1 MDNLAKD
8 KTSKLLVKYS
18 IPAIIAML
26 VTCLYNTADRAFIGS
41 MEGVG
46 AYAISGLGVTM
57 PLFTLIGAFG
67 VAVSV
72 GGSTN
77 ISIKLGAKEKEEA
90 ERLLGNT
97 FALELLG
104 GFVIMVL
111 GLVFIDQILYA
122 FGASAKTL
130 PYAKDYM
137 SVILLGA
144 VNLSGFSLNGAI
156 RADGRPKL
164 AATIMI
170 VCSLLNLVFDP
181 LFIFYFG
188 FGIKGAAI
196 GTVICQLINFIW
208 TTYYFT
214 KGNSNLKL
222 RLKNIRLKKEAVIA
236 ILTISITPFCME
248 VVTGSIH
255 LVTNK
260 FLQGYGGD
268 LAIGAMTTIT
278 SINLMFLMPIYG
290 LSQGMQT
297 LIAYNFGAKE
307 YERTKKILLQGMFA
321 AFVFLFIGFLL
332 TRFFPDIF
340 VNIFTKDAVLEKIC
354 LEGMRIYLM
363 TLPLLGV
370 CVLGPIYFQS
380 IGKIKQSMFLTLLR
394 QVILFIPIIS
404 VISKFMGMKGVW
416 ISQPI
421 ADVLAAIIITVF
433 LVREIKHNKTNNNE
447 YNKVA

>member
-1 MDNLAKD
+1 MDNLAND

-90 ERLLGNT
+90 GKTSWKYICTRAFRWFCNYG
-97 FALELLG
+97 
-104 GFVIMVL
+104 VRVS
-111 GLVFIDQILYA
+111 VYRPILYA

-144 VNLSGFSLNGAI
+144 VVNLSGFSLNGAI

-278 SINLMFLMPIYG
+278 SILLMFLMPIYG

-354 LEGMRIYLM
+354 LEGIKIYLI

-380 IGKIKQSMFLTLLR
+380 IG
-394 QVILFIPIIS
+394 
-404 VISKFMGMKGVW
+404 
-416 ISQPI
+416 
-421 ADVLAAIIITVF
+421 
-433 LVREIKHNKTNNNE
+433 
-447 YNKVA
+447 

>member
-144 VNLSGFSLNGAI
+144 VVNLSGFSLNGAI

-188 FGIKGAAI
+188 FGISSIFIALLVQPINISDMQPGSTCMV
-196 GTVICQLINFIW
+196 TVIM
-208 TTYYFT
+208 
-214 KGNSNLKL
+214 S
-222 RLKNIRLKKEAVIA
+222 
-236 ILTISITPFCME
+236 
-248 VVTGSIH
+248 VVTIICMLIVGSPQVSELPAIYTPLLLIIVCIAYSPLDFAGKIMLGEVGNH
-255 LVTNK
+255 SFAIALGICFYLIGGFWWLIVLSFVTVCLTAFVRRSTLKIFFNQRLGILNPT
-260 FLQGYGGD
+260 FGDFFMDVLTGGGLGD
-268 LAIGAMTTIT
+268 LFRRIILKTKQYDVE
-278 SINLMFLMPIYG
+278 NPFLIKLGFRRLLYNPYAPTHG
-290 LSQGMQT
+290 SNEQNN
-297 LIAYNFGAKE
+297 AYK
-307 YERTKKILLQGMFA
+307 
-321 AFVFLFIGFLL
+321 
-332 TRFFPDIF
+332 
-340 VNIFTKDAVLEKIC
+340 
-354 LEGMRIYLM
+354 
-363 TLPLLGV
+363 
-370 CVLGPIYFQS
+370 
-380 IGKIKQSMFLTLLR
+380 
-394 QVILFIPIIS
+394 
-404 VISKFMGMKGVW
+404 
-416 ISQPI
+416 
-421 ADVLAAIIITVF
+421 
-433 LVREIKHNKTNNNE
+433 VRLDGS
-447 YNKVA
+447 

>member
-1 MDNLAKD
+1 MDNLAND

-90 ERLLGNT
+90 EKLLGNT

-144 VNLSGFSLNGAI
+144 VVNLSGFSLNGAI

-222 RLKNIRLKKEAVIA
+222 RLKNIRLKKEAV
-236 ILTISITPFCME
+236 SITPFCME

-278 SINLMFLMPIYG
+278 SILLMFLMPIYG

-416 ISQPI
+416 MSQPI
-421 ADVLAAIIITVF
+421 ADILAAIIITVF
-433 LVREIKHNKTNNNE
+433 LVREIKHNKTNNSE
-447 YNKVA
+447 CKII